1 MKVLL
6 IDQIAKVNY
15 KYSFSLAEAIRQ
27 QNIDIDMVIDQ
38 KTEAE
43 GCHCRRKRLFNTD
56 EKNIGK
62 IKKACNYIRSMS
74 VVLRMLK
81 QYDVLHTQWI
91 IFSPMDYYF
100 LKKAK
105 NKGKKLVITIHDIL
119 PFNQKFYDYRYHK
132 KIYALADEIIVQA
145 PDNVQRFHELFPENT
160 VPVTMIPH
168 GHFLK
173 YAVNKEQAA
182 SRERLDIGKDRFVYL
197 FFGQIKQVKG
207 VDVLLQA
214 YAKLLQ
220 EHPKLKDKVQMV
232 IAGSVWKTDFGK
244 CEEIID
250 REGLLGY
257 LKLDIRY
264 IPDEEVD
271 DYYSAADICVLPYR
285 EVYQSGVIQLTYA
298 HYKPAIVTRIP
309 AFMDI
314 VDDSRGIL
322 CEPDDTESLAEALYQ
337 AYTSREKLYGM
348 AERGYRYIEENYD
361 WNEIGRQVAEL
372 YRRETG
378 SVSK

>member
-15 KYSFSLAEAIRQ
+15 KYSFSLANAIRQ
-27 QNIDIDMVIDQ
+27 QNIEIDMVIDQ

-43 GCHCRRKRLFNTD
+43 GCKCRRKRLFNTD
-56 EKNIGK
+56 EKNISK
-62 IKKACNYIRSMS
+62 IKKVLNYVHSMS
-74 VVLRMLK
+74 FVLRMMK

-100 LKKAK
+100 LKKVK
-105 NKGKKLVITIHDIL
+105 NKGKRLVITIHDIL

-132 KIYALADEIIVQA
+132 KIYELADEIIVQA
-145 PDNVQRFHELFPENT
+145 PDNVKRFHALFPDNT
-160 VPVTMIPH
+160 VPVSMIPH
-168 GHFLK
+168 GHFLN
-173 YAVNKEQAA
+173 YAENREQDL
-182 SRERLDIGKDRFVYL
+182 SREKLDIRKDKFVYL

-214 YAKLLQ
+214 YAHLFRS
-220 EHPKLKDKVQMV
+220 HPELKDKIQLV
-232 IAGSVWKTDFGK
+232 IAGSVWKTDFGT

-250 REGLLGY
+250 REGLSDY

-298 HYKPAIVTRIP
+298 HHKPAVVTRIP

-314 VDDSRGIL
+314 VDESRGIL
-322 CEPDDTESLAEALYQ
+322 CEPDDVTSLAEALYE
-337 AYTSREKLYGM
+337 AYESREQLHSM

-361 WNEIGRQVAEL
+361 WNEIGRRVASL
-372 YRRETG
+372 YQPRDG
-378 SVSK
+378 SQL